1 MKYLFATIALVTSA
15 VITHHASAQKQT
27 ADDVKW
33 INQCVD
39 DNKAEPVQ
47 HWPSL
52 KPIAPVHEREDGQQR
67 IAVHLPVGKDS
78 SERARRLQQASR
90 VEVAN
95 AGFTEKGRPV
105 GGRFDCALSKKCI

>member
-27 ADDVKW
+27 ADDVKGF
-33 INQCVD
+33 NQCVD
-39 DNKAEPVQ
+39 DWCNIG
-47 HWPSL
+47 HRSSL
-52 KPIAPVHEREDGQQR
+52 LHLHEREDGQQR